1 MRNGVIGSTAD
12 SDSVSRGSS
21 PFSVAGNLR
30 KAFSLFY
37 RSVAQLGRAL
47 RSGRRGRRFKSCHSD
62 FFMQKNNKMKKRI
75 TALSKAMILIFC
87 SLIFPSDN
95 QQFPA
100 VSYHYLPGDY
110 ECFQISCLSTSL
122 NFLHY
127 RKVSTRLLKNCLNEL
142 RVQLDDLISCLDHCG
157 DFNHKPDICRY
168 GKAEFPA
175 RVLPHEMQMT
185 DFLFWYY
192 RGGSCSLKI

>member
-1 MRNGVIGSTAD
+1 
-12 SDSVSRGSS
+12 
-21 PFSVAGNLR
+21 
-30 KAFSLFY
+30 
-37 RSVAQLGRAL
+37 
-47 RSGRRGRRFKSCHSD
+47 
-62 FFMQKNNKMKKRI
+62 MKKRI

-110 ECFQISCLSTSL
+110 ECFQISCLSTPL

-127 RKVSTRLLKNCLNEL
+127 RKVSTQLLKNCLNEL
-142 RVQLDDLISCLDHCG
+142 RVQLDDLISRLDHCG
-157 DFNHKPDICRY
+157 DFNHKPDICRYGKAFNHKPDICRY

-175 RVLPHEMQMT
+175 RVLPREMQMT

-192 RGGSCSLKI
+192 RGGSCSAENLT

>member
-1 MRNGVIGSTAD
+1 
-12 SDSVSRGSS
+12 
-21 PFSVAGNLR
+21 
-30 KAFSLFY
+30 
-37 RSVAQLGRAL
+37 
-47 RSGRRGRRFKSCHSD
+47 
-62 FFMQKNNKMKKRI
+62 MKKRI

-95 QQFPA
+95 QKFPA

-127 RKVSTRLLKNCLNEL
+127 RKVSTRLLNNCLNEL
-142 RVQLDDLISCLDHCG
+142 RVQLDDLISRLDHCG

-175 RVLPHEMQMT
+175 RVLPREMQIT

-192 RGGSCSLKI
+192 RGGSCSAENLT